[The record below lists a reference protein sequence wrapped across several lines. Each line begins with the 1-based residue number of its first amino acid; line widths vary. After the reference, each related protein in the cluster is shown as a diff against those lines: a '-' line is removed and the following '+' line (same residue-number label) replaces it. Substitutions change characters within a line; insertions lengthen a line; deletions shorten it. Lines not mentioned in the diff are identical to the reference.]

1 MKHQSPA
8 TILER
13 LYQRVEDA
21 ADLDIYP
28 THEEDTVIG
37 PAAEELNM
45 LQEAM
50 IMLELHCSDWY
61 NAEQ

>member
-1 MKHQSPA
+1 MTHQSPA
-8 TILER
+8 IILER
-13 LYQRVEDA
+13 LYQRVGRSFGSCSR
-21 ADLDIYP
+21 P
-28 THEEDTVIG
+28 TYEGDTVIG

>member
-1 MKHQSPA
+1 MTPA

-13 LYQRVEDA
+13 LYQRAEDTA
-21 ADLDIYP
+21 NLDIYP
-28 THEEDTVIG
+28 ESND

-50 IMLELHCSDWY
+50 IMLDINCSDWY
-61 NAEQ
+61 NGTIKGNRP